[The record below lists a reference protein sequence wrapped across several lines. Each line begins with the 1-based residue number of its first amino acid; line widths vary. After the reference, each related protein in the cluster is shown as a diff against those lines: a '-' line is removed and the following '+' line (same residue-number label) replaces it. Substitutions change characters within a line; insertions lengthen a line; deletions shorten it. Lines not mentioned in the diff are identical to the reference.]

1 MLIDKIDELN
11 KALYKAFGELHEN
24 KGHINKPEHQ
34 EGIANNIYALY
45 MLDYKLIRGTL
56 TEEDKLADELD
67 IQELVRKNEITRR
80 KKELAPE
87 KKRRWWAP
95 WTYKTNR
102 AEDLLARES
111 GANADILL
119 NTREQAIEK
128 LEAIVEAADEE
139 TTEALK
145 PLSRKERREQK
156 RQARLERKE
165 QKRATRNAQSV
176 REPAGT
182 EIRKDKPDQV
192 QGQLTLDDVQAQ
204 PKPTPPAAAS
214 TTLTAKK

>member
-11 KALYKAFGELHEN
+11 KELYKAFGELHEN
-24 KGHINKPEHQ
+24 KGHINNPEHQ

-45 MLDYKLIRGTL
+45 MLDFKLIRGTL
-56 TEEDKLADELD
+56 TDEDKLADELD
-67 IQELVRKNEITRR
+67 IMEQVRKNEIIRR
-80 KKELAPE
+80 KEELTPFC
-87 KKRRWWAP
+87 KRRWWAP

-111 GANADILL
+111 GANADLLL

-128 LEAIVEAADEE
+128 LEAILEAADEA

-156 RQARLERKE
+156 RQARLERKSKSGQPGTPGACASPQE
-165 QKRATRNAQSV
+165 RKLEKTSPTRCRDS
-176 REPAGT
+176 
-182 EIRKDKPDQV
+182 
-192 QGQLTLDDVQAQ
+192 
-204 PKPTPPAAAS
+204 
-214 TTLTAKK
+214 